1 MRIQKETTQDTASAI
16 KRSESSRSA
25 SQRHLDSLLKRGD
38 VVVETWDNG
47 GRLRTLTIETRRDL
61 PYRERTRLLALAA
74 EAAQP

>member
-1 MRIQKETTQDTASAI
+1 MRIQKSDTYDTASAN

-25 SQRHLDSLLKRGD
+25 LDAHLRRGD
-38 VVVETWDNG
+38 IVTETWDNG
-47 GRLRTLTIETRRDL
+47 GRLRTLTIETVRDL

>member
-1 MRIQKETTQDTASAI
+1 MRIQKSDTYDTASAN

-25 SQRHLDSLLKRGD
+25 LHAHLRRGD
-38 VVVETWDNG
+38 VVIENYDAG
-47 GRLRTLTIETRRDL
+47 GGLRSISIETKRDL